1 MLPLAHLVLSIGIAF
16 GLEFRHPR
24 RFTAIAILGL
34 IGLLP
39 DLDHFLP
46 LYNGASLF
54 HNTLVLG
61 VFPLALIMLASTV
74 EVQRDSGSSFY
85 QRFLICVAVI
95 LMSHLLIDMI
105 TGSGIYLGF
114 PTSVEAF
121 SIGAAPLMEFSGVGV
136 ILVSSDLLWVAMLG
150 LVLAGNVVQ
159 KRIYALFEGYSDAPE
174 PGDTV
179 GYWGASSKNA
189 V

>member
-16 GLEFRHPR
+16 GLEFRHPK

-34 IGLLP
+34 VGMLP

-61 VFPLALIMLASTV
+61 VLPLALIMLASTV
-74 EVQRDSGSSFY
+74 EVQRDTSSSFY

-95 LMSHLLIDMI
+95 LMSHLLIDMMA
-105 TGSGIYLGF
+105 GSGVYLGF

-121 SIGAAPLMEFSGVGV
+121 SVGATPLMKYSGVGV
-136 ILVSSDLLWVAMLG
+136 IMVSSDLLWVAMLA

-159 KRIYALFEGYSDAPE
+159 KRIYALFEGYSEAPE
-174 PGDTV
+174 PGVAV
-179 GYWGASSKNA
+179 GYWGTANA